1 MDAISNN
8 ENTPA
13 LRAYSKAKLAT
24 PQLTSGSSELAA
36 TTVHLTDIDSL
47 ATKANKVESDIRPEA
62 IERGKALLADPN
74 WPNDTILEG
83 LAEKLMGTEDFNA

>member
-1 MDAISNN
+1 MEAISNN

-13 LRAYSKAKLAT
+13 LRAYSKAKLPT
-24 PQLTSGSSELAA
+24 PQLASGVSELAA
-36 TTVHLTDIDSL
+36 TKVHLTDVDSL
-47 ATKANKVESDIRPEA
+47 ASKVDQSGNDIRPEA

-83 LAEKLMGTEDFNA
+83 LAEKLLGTEDFSA